1 MIGDPQKTCCFIGH
15 RRIEGEKALWETIH
29 LAVERLIGR
38 GVEEFIFGDRSE
50 FNDLCNKVV
59 AELQETYPQIRRI
72 QFRVTYPVADAY
84 TLRLVQGGYD
94 ESYFPEEIRRAG
106 RAAYV
111 ERNRA
116 MIRTSRYC
124 IFYYN
129 PLYTPRPCRRPKK
142 ETSAAP
148 PMSGTQL
155 AYQYAQ
161 KKRKILINLYPTEQ
175 ADEVR

>member
-15 RRIEGEKALWETIH
+15 RRIEGEKALWKNIH

-50 FNDLCNKVV
+50 FNDLCNEVV

-72 QFRVTYPVADAY
+72 QFRVAHPV
-84 TLRLVQGGYD
+84 TEGNSLRFMQRDYD
-94 ESYFPEEIRRAG
+94 ESAFPGGIHQVG
-106 RAAYV
+106 RAAY
-111 ERNRA
+111 EQRNQA
-116 MIRTSRYC
+116 MIRASRYC

-161 KKRKILINLYPTEQ
+161 KSRKILINLYPTEQ